1 MILASDWI
9 AFHADRTPEKLALI
23 DQQTGRRF
31 TYGEF
36 NDRSARLAGYLREQW
51 GVQPG
56 DRVAILA
63 KNSTEYFEFEF
74 ACIKLGAMM
83 LPLNWRLAEPEL
95 LFILNDAEAKGLV
108 YDAEFAERVPTLI
121 EQSSVRHLLRIDAG
135 FPGVSD
141 GNPAYEDAH

>member
-9 AFHADRTPEKLALI
+9 AFHADRTPQKLALI

-31 TYGEF
+31 TYAEF

-51 GVQPG
+51 DVLPG
-56 DRVAILA
+56 DRIAILA

-108 YDAEFAERVPTLI
+108 YDAEFAERVP
-121 EQSSVRHLLRIDAG
+121 LL
-135 FPGVSD
+135 
-141 GNPAYEDAH
+141 